1 MSAEGVLTHPPLFPK
16 GVDKMT
22 QAERQKQYAN
32 LIGLGLHPDE
42 VAEVL
47 ADDERIDRGEK
58 MFELPK
64 ELEEGAKKARHSGN
78 CKGYTKPKER
88 TRPIDTEKRQII
100 NLIAETVENITD
112 EGTAYINNAER
123 EIEFV
128 KNGRKFKIVLSC
140 PRS

>member
-1 MSAEGVLTHPPLFPK
+1 
-16 GVDKMT
+16 MT

-58 MFELPK
+58 MFSLPK
-64 ELEEGAKKARHSGN
+64 ELEVGAKKARQAGN
-78 CKGYTKPKER
+78 CKGYTKTPKEKKVD
-88 TRPIDTEKRQII
+88 PDKRQII
-100 NLIAETVENITD
+100 SLIAETVENITD
-112 EGTAYINNAER
+112 EGTVYINNAER

-140 PRS
+140 PRT

>member
-1 MSAEGVLTHPPLFPK
+1 MGKPTPPIKK

-22 QAERQKQYAN
+22 QTERQLQYAN
-32 LIGLGLHPDE
+32 LINLGLHPDE

-58 MFELPK
+58 LFELPK

-78 CKGYTKPKER
+78 CKGYTKPTNREKKV
-88 TRPIDTEKRQII
+88 DTDKRQII

-112 EGTAYINNAER
+112 EGTVYINNAER

-140 PRS
+140 PRT